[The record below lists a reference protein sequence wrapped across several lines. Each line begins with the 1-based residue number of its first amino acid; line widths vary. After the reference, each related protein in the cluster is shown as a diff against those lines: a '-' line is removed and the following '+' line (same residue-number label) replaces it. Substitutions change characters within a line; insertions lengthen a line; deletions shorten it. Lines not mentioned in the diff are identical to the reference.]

1 MHKTH
6 RECIS
11 FEYSYPQLLVDKW
24 ITMVDNFLV
33 LLGERMPTICGL
45 DEFWGEQTRCSRVKW
60 GLDGW
65 RGILRGGFS

>member
-24 ITMVDNFLV
+24 ITMVDKFLV
-33 LLGERMPTICGL
+33 LLGVGSLPLVGAAIVEERRRSAAKSSGCWTV
-45 DEFWGEQTRCSRVKW
+45 GEVC
-60 GLDGW
+60 
-65 RGILRGGFS
+65 

>member
-11 FEYSYPQLLVDKW
+11 FEYSYPQYLVDKW

-33 LLGERMPTICGL
+33 LSGERMLSIGGSSECWR
-45 DEFWGEQTRCSRVKW
+45 EKMRRSRVK
-60 GLDGW
+60 
-65 RGILRGGFS
+65 